1 VVQVAIMMLLPLLAV
16 ALAVP
21 PKRSTSAIGV
31 FVAVISVVTYYK
43 ISEYA
48 TGMGELGKIDP
59 FVALWV
65 PFLVFA
71 ALIIWMFRTLAYVP
85 GGQPIS
91 GIDKLAGKVTGLVKR
106 FLGLFLKSAR

>member
-1 VVQVAIMMLLPLLAV
+1 MMMLLPLLAV

-31 FVAVISVVTYYK
+31 FVAVITVVSYYK

-48 TGMGELGKIDP
+48 TGMGQLGKIDP
-59 FVALWV
+59 FLALWV

-71 ALIIWMFRTLAYVP
+71 AVIIWMFRTLAYVP
-85 GGQPIS
+85 GGQPI
-91 GIDKLAGKVTGLVKR
+91 GGVDWLAGKVTALVKR
-106 FLGLFLKSAR
+106 VAGLFLKGAR

>member
-1 VVQVAIMMLLPLLAV
+1 VQVAIMMLLPLLAV

-31 FVAVISVVTYYK
+31 FVAVIAVVTYYK

-48 TGMGELGKIDP
+48 TGMGQLGKIDP

-65 PFLVFA
+65 PFLAFA
-71 ALIIWMFRTLAYVP
+71 GLIIWMFRTLAYVP
-85 GGQPIS
+85 GGQPI
-91 GIDKLAGKVTGLVKR
+91 GGLDRLAGKVTALVKR
-106 FLGLFLKSAR
+106 AGGLFARTAR